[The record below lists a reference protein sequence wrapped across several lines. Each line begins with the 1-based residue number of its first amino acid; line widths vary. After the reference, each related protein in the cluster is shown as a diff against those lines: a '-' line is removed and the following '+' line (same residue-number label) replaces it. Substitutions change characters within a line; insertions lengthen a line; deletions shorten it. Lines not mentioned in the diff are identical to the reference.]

1 MRKLIVMGSLL
12 TALSLPLLA
21 VPSAA
26 NASCSGRKT
35 TGTVIGGIGG
45 ALLGNQI
52 AHGGVGAVVGGLGGA
67 VVGHEIGR
75 GGGDCARRTTAYRAP
90 ARGQAYGTRT
100 SDAYRN
106 ADVASARP
114 VYRDAAGN
122 LVR

>member
-1 MRKLIVMGSLL
+1 MRKLMLMGSLL

-26 NASCSGRKT
+26 SASCSGRKT
-35 TGTVIGGIGG
+35 TGTVIGGVGG

-52 AHGGVGAVVGGLGGA
+52 AHGGVGAIVGGLGGA

-75 GGGDCARRTTAYRAP
+75 SGGDCARRTTAYRAP
-90 ARGQAYGTRT
+90 ARGQART
-100 SDAYRN
+100 SDANRN
-106 ADVASARP
+106 ADVASTRP

-122 LVR
+122 LIR